1 MKFKNIFNINTEKK
15 LAFANT
21 LVFALI
27 AVILYF
33 TLPFVLNYP
42 PNSIDNE
49 FQSEIVGIKYSTQF
63 LILISILLILLYT
76 TLRIVYSRLSLSKES
91 SKVNSKDYI
100 KSIRK
105 KAFNYPY
112 MMFLLELFVPAIIVA
127 ILLFVFHTEGELVL
141 RISTVIFSFSAVFAI
156 FSYMLNKRF
165 FANKLIETA
174 NATNN
179 DINGIRI
186 QLFKK
191 LLIQILPL
199 FLYSFVLILLIS
211 ISLMTEEKG
220 SLLYH
225 FYRQELLSKFDEER
239 IYSIDEIK
247 NILNSIEF
255 KSEGDHTLIMSA
267 NDGKVIYSPEELNPF
282 FINYTLDF
290 YDKTEG
296 YTYEYYGQ
304 NREGAVIKVKTD
316 IGDCYVGIR
325 YFVFGNNFVMPFIY
339 IALLLIALNSLFIL
353 YIGKDLSNDIDHVVE
368 GLKNISNSENVVYAN
383 SLPITSN
390 DEIGD
395 LTSSFNEI
403 QKITKK
409 YVDQI
414 HSSQET
420 LMESER
426 LASLGQLIGG
436 IAHKLKT
443 PIMSI
448 SGAIEGL
455 SDLIKEYDSSIDD
468 PEVNNQDH
476 HEIAGDMNE
485 LIFKVRDYIEYM
497 SDIIT
502 AVKGQAVTLSESDT
516 IYFTIDEL
524 VKRVDILMK
533 HELKNAIVYLNIGV
547 KIDENLALKGD
558 INSLVQVINNMISN
572 AIQAYNGKPEQKI
585 DLIIEIKNNNL
596 VIAVRD
602 YASGLPKKVQDKLF
616 KEMITTKGK
625 NGTGLGLYMSY
636 STIKAHFN
644 GDIQFETEEGNGT
657 TFYIVLPLDLN
668 K

>member
-1 MKFKNIFNINTEKK
+1 MKFKNFFNINTERK

-42 PNSIDNE
+42 PNSIDND
-49 FQSEIVGIKYSTQF
+49 FQLEIVGIKYSTQF
-63 LILISILLILLYT
+63 LILIAILLILLYT
-76 TLRIVYSRLSLSKES
+76 TLRIVYSKLSLSKES
-91 SKVNSKDYI
+91 SKINSKDYI

-127 ILLFVFHTEGELVL
+127 ILLFVFNTEGELVL
-141 RISTVIFSFSAVFAI
+141 RISTVVFSFSAVFAI

-174 NATNN
+174 KASNN
-179 DINGIRI
+179 EINGIRI
-186 QLFKK
+186 QLYKK
-191 LLIQILPL
+191 LLIQVLPL

-211 ISLMTEEKG
+211 VSLMTEEKG

-225 FYRQELLSKFDEER
+225 FYRQELLSKFDEEKT
-239 IYSIDEIK
+239 YTIDEIK
-247 NILNSIEF
+247 NILNTIEF

-267 NDGKVIYSPEELNPF
+267 NDGKVIYSPEELNQF

-304 NREGAVIKVKTD
+304 NREGAIIKVKTTL
-316 IGDCYVGIR
+316 GDCYVGIR
-325 YFVFGNNFVMPFIY
+325 YFVFGNNFIAPFIY
-339 IALLLIALNSLFIL
+339 IALLLIAINGIFI
-353 YIGKDLSNDIDHVVE
+353 YYVGKDLSNDIDHVVD
-368 GLKNISNSENVVYAN
+368 GLKNISNSQNVVYASN
-383 SLPITSN
+383 LPITSN

-414 HSSQET
+414 HSSQES

-436 IAHKLKT
+436 IAHNLKT

-468 PEVNNQDH
+468 PEVNHQDH

-485 LIFKVRDYIEYM
+485 LIVKIRDYIEYM

-502 AVKGQAVTLSESDT
+502 AVKGQAVNLSESDT
-516 IYFTIDEL
+516 IYFTVDEL

-547 KIDENLALKGD
+547 KTDENLALKGD

-585 DLIIEIKNNNL
+585 DLIIETKNNNL
-596 VIAVRD
+596 IIAVKD

>member
-1 MKFKNIFNINTEKK
+1 M
-15 LAFANT
+15 
-21 LVFALI
+21 
-27 AVILYF
+27 
-33 TLPFVLNYP
+33 NYP
-42 PNSIDNE
+42 PNSIDND
-49 FQSEIVGIKYSTQF
+49 FQLEIVGIKYSTQF
-63 LILISILLILLYT
+63 LILIAILLILLYT
-76 TLRIVYSRLSLSKES
+76 TLRIVYSKLSLSKES
-91 SKVNSKDYI
+91 SKINSKDYI

-127 ILLFVFHTEGELVL
+127 ILLFVFNTEGELVL

-174 NATNN
+174 KASNN
-179 DINGIRI
+179 EINGIRI
-186 QLFKK
+186 QLYKK
-191 LLIQILPL
+191 LLIQVLPL

-211 ISLMTEEKG
+211 VSLMTEEKG

-225 FYRQELLSKFDEER
+225 FYRQELLSKFDEEKT
-239 IYSIDEIK
+239 YTIDEIK
-247 NILNSIEF
+247 NILNTIEF

-267 NDGKVIYSPEELNPF
+267 NDGKVIYSPEELNQF

-304 NREGAVIKVKTD
+304 NREGAVIKVKTTL
-316 IGDCYVGIR
+316 GDCYVGIR
-325 YFVFGNNFVMPFIY
+325 YFVFGNNFIAPFIY
-339 IALLLIALNSLFIL
+339 IALLLIAINGIFI
-353 YIGKDLSNDIDHVVE
+353 YYVGKDLSNDIDHVVD
-368 GLKNISNSENVVYAN
+368 GLKNISNSQNVVYASN
-383 SLPITSN
+383 LPITSN

-414 HSSQET
+414 HSSQES

-436 IAHKLKT
+436 IAHNLKT

-468 PEVNNQDH
+468 PEVNHQDH

-485 LIFKVRDYIEYM
+485 LIVKIKDYIEYM

-502 AVKGQAVTLSESDT
+502 AVKGQAVNLSESDT
-516 IYFTIDEL
+516 IYFTVDEL

-547 KIDENLALKGD
+547 KTDENLALKGD

-585 DLIIEIKNNNL
+585 DLIIEIRNNNL
-596 VIAVRD
+596 IISVKD

-644 GDIQFETEEGNGT
+644 GDIQFETEDGVGT
-657 TFYIVLPLDLN
+657 TFYIILPLDQN

>member
-49 FQSEIVGIKYSTQF
+49 FQLEIVGIKYSTQF
-63 LILISILLILLYT
+63 LILIAILLILLYT
-76 TLRIVYSRLSLSKES
+76 TLRIVYNKLSLGKETSKT
-91 SKVNSKDYI
+91 NSKDYI

-112 MMFLLELFVPAIIVA
+112 MMFLLELFFPALIVA
-127 ILLFVFHTEGELVL
+127 ILLFVFNTESELVL
-141 RISTVIFSFSAVFAI
+141 RISTVVFSFSAVFAI

-174 NATNN
+174 KASNN

-186 QLFKK
+186 QLYKK

-225 FYRQELLSKFDEER
+225 FYRQELLSKFDEGKT
-239 IYSIDEIK
+239 YSIDEIK
-247 NILNSIEF
+247 KILDTIEF
-255 KSEGDHTLIMSA
+255 KSEGDHALIMSA
-267 NDGKVIYSPEELNPF
+267 NNGKVVYSPEELNQF

-325 YFVFGNNFVMPFIY
+325 YFVFANNFVTPFIY

-353 YIGKDLSNDIDHVVE
+353 YIGKDLSNDIDHVVT

-383 SLPITSN
+383 NLPITSN

-403 QKITKK
+403 QKITKN

-414 HSSQET
+414 HSSQES

-436 IAHKLKT
+436 IAHNLKT

-468 PEVNNQDH
+468 PEVNHQDH
-476 HEIAGDMNE
+476 HEIASDMNE
-485 LIFKVRDYIEYM
+485 LIVKIRDYIEYM

-516 IYFTIDEL
+516 IYFTVDEL
-524 VKRVDILMK
+524 VKRVNILMK

-547 KIDENLALKGD
+547 KTNEDLALKGD

-572 AIQAYNGKPEQKI
+572 SIQAYNGKPEQEI
-585 DLIIEIKNNNL
+585 DLIVEIRDNNL
-596 VIAVRD
+596 IISIKD

-644 GDIQFETEEGNGT
+644 GDIQFETEEGKGT
-657 TFYIVLPLDLN
+657 TFYIVLPLDQN

>member
-1 MKFKNIFNINTEKK
+1 MKFKNFFNINTERK

-42 PNSIDNE
+42 PNSIDND
-49 FQSEIVGIKYSTQF
+49 FQLEIVGIKYSTQF
-63 LILISILLILLYT
+63 LILIAILLILLYT
-76 TLRIVYSRLSLSKES
+76 TLRIVYSKLSLSKES
-91 SKVNSKDYI
+91 SKINSKDYI

-127 ILLFVFHTEGELVL
+127 ILLFVFNTEGELVL
-141 RISTVIFSFSAVFAI
+141 RISTVVFSFSAVFAI

-174 NATNN
+174 KASNN
-179 DINGIRI
+179 EINGIRI
-186 QLFKK
+186 QLYKK
-191 LLIQILPL
+191 LLIQVLPL

-211 ISLMTEEKG
+211 VSLMTEEKG

-225 FYRQELLSKFDEER
+225 FYRQELLSKFDEEKT
-239 IYSIDEIK
+239 YTIDEIK
-247 NILNSIEF
+247 NILNTIEF

-267 NDGKVIYSPEELNPF
+267 NDGKVIYSPEELNQF

-304 NREGAVIKVKTD
+304 NREGAIIKVKTTL
-316 IGDCYVGIR
+316 GDCYVGIR
-325 YFVFGNNFVMPFIY
+325 YFVFGNNFIAPFIY
-339 IALLLIALNSLFIL
+339 IALLLIAINGIFI
-353 YIGKDLSNDIDHVVE
+353 YYVGKDLSNDIDHVVD
-368 GLKNISNSENVVYAN
+368 GLKNISNSQNVVYASN
-383 SLPITSN
+383 LPITSN

-414 HSSQET
+414 HSSQES

-436 IAHKLKT
+436 IAHNLKT

-468 PEVNNQDH
+468 PEVNHQDH

-485 LIFKVRDYIEYM
+485 LIVKIRDYIEYM

-502 AVKGQAVTLSESDT
+502 AVKGQAVNLSESDT

-547 KIDENLALKGD
+547 KTDENLALKGD

-585 DLIIEIKNNNL
+585 DLIIETKNNNL
-596 VIAVRD
+596 IIAVKD

>member
-21 LVFALI
+21 IVFALI

-49 FQSEIVGIKYSTQF
+49 FQLEIVGIKYSTQF
-63 LILISILLILLYT
+63 LILIAILLILLYT
-76 TLRIVYSRLSLSKES
+76 TLRIVYNKLSFGKETSKT
-91 SKVNSKDYI
+91 NSKDYI

-112 MMFLLELFVPAIIVA
+112 MMFLLELFFPALIVA
-127 ILLFVFHTEGELVL
+127 ILLFVFNTESELVL
-141 RISTVIFSFSAVFAI
+141 RISTVVFSFSAVFAI

-174 NATNN
+174 KASNN

-186 QLFKK
+186 QLYKK

-225 FYRQELLSKFDEER
+225 FYRQELLSKFDEEKT
-239 IYSIDEIK
+239 YSIDEIK
-247 NILNSIEF
+247 KILDTIEF
-255 KSEGDHTLIMSA
+255 KSEGDHALIMSA
-267 NDGKVIYSPEELNPF
+267 NDGKVVYSPEELNQF

-290 YDKTEG
+290 YDKTDG

-325 YFVFGNNFVMPFIY
+325 YFVFANNFVTPFIY

-353 YIGKDLSNDIDHVVE
+353 YIGKDLSNDIDHVVI

-383 SLPITSN
+383 NLPITSN

-403 QKITKK
+403 QKITKN

-414 HSSQET
+414 HSSQES

-436 IAHKLKT
+436 IAHNLKT

-468 PEVNNQDH
+468 PEVNHQDH
-476 HEIAGDMNE
+476 HEIASDMNE
-485 LIFKVRDYIEYM
+485 LIVKIRDYIEYM

-516 IYFTIDEL
+516 IYFTVDEL
-524 VKRVDILMK
+524 VKRVNILMK

-547 KIDENLALKGD
+547 KTNEDLALKGD

-572 AIQAYNGKPEQKI
+572 SIQAYNGKPEQEI
-585 DLIIEIKNNNL
+585 DLIVEIRDNNL
-596 VIAVRD
+596 IISIKD

-644 GDIQFETEEGNGT
+644 GDIQFETEEGKGT

>member
-1 MKFKNIFNINTEKK
+1 MKFKNFFKINTEKK

-21 LVFALI
+21 LVLAVI

-42 PNSIDNE
+42 PNSIDND
-49 FQSEIVGIKYSTQF
+49 FQLEIVGIKYSTQF
-63 LILISILLILLYT
+63 LILISILLVLLYT
-76 TLRIVYSRLSLSKES
+76 TLRIVYSKLSLPKDSPKANSKE
-91 SKVNSKDYI
+91 YI

-127 ILLFVFHTEGELVL
+127 ILLFVFNTEGELVL
-141 RISTVIFSFSAVFAI
+141 RISTVVFSFTAVFAI

-174 NATNN
+174 KASNN
-179 DINGIRI
+179 EVHGIRL
-186 QLFKK
+186 QLYKK

-199 FLYSFVLILLIS
+199 FLYSFVLILMIS

-225 FYRQELLSKFDEER
+225 FYRQELLSKFDEEKT
-239 IYSIDEIK
+239 YTIDEIK
-247 NILNSIEF
+247 NILDTIEF
-255 KSEGDHTLIMSA
+255 KSEGDHTVIMSA
-267 NDGKVIYSPEELNPF
+267 SDGKVIYSPEELNKF
-282 FINYTLDF
+282 FVNYTLNF

-304 NREGAVIKVKTD
+304 NREGAVIKVKTTL
-316 IGDCYVGIR
+316 GDCYVGIR
-325 YFVFGNNFVMPFIY
+325 YFVFGNNFITPFIY
-339 IALLLIALNSLFIL
+339 IALLLIAINAIFI
-353 YIGKDLSNDIDHVVE
+353 YYVGKDLSNDIDHVVD
-368 GLKNISNSENVVYAN
+368 GLKNISNSKNVVYAN
-383 SLPITSN
+383 NLPITSN

-414 HSSQET
+414 HSSQES

-436 IAHKLKT
+436 IAHNLKT

-468 PEVNNQDH
+468 PEVNHQDH

-485 LIFKVRDYIEYM
+485 LIVKIRDYIEYM

-502 AVKGQAVTLSESDT
+502 AVKGQAVNLSESDT

-547 KIDENLALKGD
+547 KTDENLALKGD

-585 DLIIEIKNNNL
+585 DLIIETKNNNL
-596 VIAVRD
+596 IIAVKD

-644 GDIQFETEEGNGT
+644 GDIQFETEEGKGT

>member
-49 FQSEIVGIKYSTQF
+49 FQLEIVGIKYSTQF

-174 NATNN
+174 KASNN
-179 DINGIRI
+179 EINGIRI
-186 QLFKK
+186 QLYKK
-191 LLIQILPL
+191 LLIQVLPL

-211 ISLMTEEKG
+211 VSLMTEEKG

-225 FYRQELLSKFDEER
+225 FYRQELLSKFDEEKT
-239 IYSIDEIK
+239 YTIDEIK
-247 NILNSIEF
+247 NILNTIEF

-267 NDGKVIYSPEELNPF
+267 KDGKVIYSPEELNQF

-304 NREGAVIKVKTD
+304 NREGAVIKVKTNL
-316 IGDCYVGIR
+316 GDCYVGIR
-325 YFVFGNNFVMPFIY
+325 YFVFGNNFVTPFIY
-339 IALLLIALNSLFIL
+339 IALLLIAFNSLFIL

-436 IAHKLKT
+436 IAHNLKT

-468 PEVNNQDH
+468 PEVNHQDH

-485 LIFKVRDYIEYM
+485 LIVKIRDYIEYM

-502 AVKGQAVTLSESDT
+502 AVKGQAVNLSESDT

-547 KIDENLALKGD
+547 KTDENLALKGD

-585 DLIIEIKNNNL
+585 DLIIETKNNNL
-596 VIAVRD
+596 IIAVKD

-644 GDIQFETEEGNGT
+644 GDIQFETEEGKGT

>member
-49 FQSEIVGIKYSTQF
+49 FQLEIVGIKYSTQF

-174 NATNN
+174 KASNN
-179 DINGIRI
+179 EINGIRI
-186 QLFKK
+186 QLYKK
-191 LLIQILPL
+191 LLIQVLPL

-211 ISLMTEEKG
+211 VSLMTEEKG

-225 FYRQELLSKFDEER
+225 FYRQELLSKFDEEKT
-239 IYSIDEIK
+239 YTIDEIK
-247 NILNSIEF
+247 NILNTIEF

-267 NDGKVIYSPEELNPF
+267 NDGKVIYSPEELNQF

-304 NREGAVIKVKTD
+304 NREGAVIKVKTTL
-316 IGDCYVGIR
+316 GDCYVGIR
-325 YFVFGNNFVMPFIY
+325 YFVFGNNFIAPFIY
-339 IALLLIALNSLFIL
+339 IALLLIAINGIFI
-353 YIGKDLSNDIDHVVE
+353 YYVGKDLSNDIDHVVD
-368 GLKNISNSENVVYAN
+368 GLKNISNSQNVVYAN
-383 SLPITSN
+383 NLPITSN

-414 HSSQET
+414 HSSQES

-436 IAHKLKT
+436 IAHNLKT

-468 PEVNNQDH
+468 PEVNHQDH

-485 LIFKVRDYIEYM
+485 LIVKIRDYIEYM

-502 AVKGQAVTLSESDT
+502 AVKGQAVNLSESDT

-547 KIDENLALKGD
+547 KTDENLALKGD

-585 DLIIEIKNNNL
+585 DLIIETKNNNL
-596 VIAVRD
+596 IIAVKD

-644 GDIQFETEEGNGT
+644 GDIQFETEEGKGT

>member
-1 MKFKNIFNINTEKK
+1 MKFKNFFNINTERK

-42 PNSIDNE
+42 PNSIDND
-49 FQSEIVGIKYSTQF
+49 FQLEIVGIKYSTQF
-63 LILISILLILLYT
+63 LILIAILLILLYT
-76 TLRIVYSRLSLSKES
+76 TLRIVYSKLSLSKES
-91 SKVNSKDYI
+91 SKINSKDYI

-127 ILLFVFHTEGELVL
+127 ILLFVFNTEGELVL
-141 RISTVIFSFSAVFAI
+141 RISTVVFSFSAVFAI

-174 NATNN
+174 KASNN
-179 DINGIRI
+179 EINGIRI
-186 QLFKK
+186 QLYKK
-191 LLIQILPL
+191 LLIQVLPL

-211 ISLMTEEKG
+211 VSLMTEEKG

-225 FYRQELLSKFDEER
+225 FYRQELLSKFDEEKT
-239 IYSIDEIK
+239 YTIDEIK
-247 NILNSIEF
+247 NILNTIEF

-267 NDGKVIYSPEELNPF
+267 NNGKVVYSPEELNQF

-304 NREGAVIKVKTD
+304 NREGAIIKVKTTL
-316 IGDCYVGIR
+316 GDCYVGIR
-325 YFVFGNNFVMPFIY
+325 YFVFGNNFIAPFIY
-339 IALLLIALNSLFIL
+339 IALLLIAINGIFI
-353 YIGKDLSNDIDHVVE
+353 YYVGKDLSNDIDHVVD
-368 GLKNISNSENVVYAN
+368 GLKNISNSQNVVYASN
-383 SLPITSN
+383 LPITSN

-414 HSSQET
+414 HSSQES

-436 IAHKLKT
+436 IAHNLKT

-468 PEVNNQDH
+468 PEVNHQDH

-485 LIFKVRDYIEYM
+485 LIVKIRDYIEYM

-502 AVKGQAVTLSESDT
+502 AVKGQAVNLSESDT
-516 IYFTIDEL
+516 IYFTVDEL

-547 KIDENLALKGD
+547 KTDENLALKGD

-572 AIQAYNGKPEQKI
+572 SIQAYNGKPEQKI
-585 DLIIEIKNNNL
+585 DLIVETKNNNL
-596 VIAVRD
+596 IIAVKD

-644 GDIQFETEEGNGT
+644 GDIQFETEEGKGT

>member
-49 FQSEIVGIKYSTQF
+49 FQLEIVGIKYSTQF
-63 LILISILLILLYT
+63 LILIAILLILLYT
-76 TLRIVYSRLSLSKES
+76 TLRIVYNKLSFGKETSKT
-91 SKVNSKDYI
+91 NSKDYI

-112 MMFLLELFVPAIIVA
+112 MMFLLELFFPALIVA
-127 ILLFVFHTEGELVL
+127 ILLFVFNTESELVL
-141 RISTVIFSFSAVFAI
+141 RISTVVFSFSAVFAI

-174 NATNN
+174 KASNN

-186 QLFKK
+186 QLYKK

-225 FYRQELLSKFDEER
+225 FYRQELLSKFDEGKT
-239 IYSIDEIK
+239 YSIDEIK
-247 NILNSIEF
+247 KILDTIEF
-255 KSEGDHTLIMSA
+255 KSEGDHALIMSA
-267 NDGKVIYSPEELNPF
+267 NNGKVVYSPEELNQF

-325 YFVFGNNFVMPFIY
+325 YFVFANNFVTPFIY

-353 YIGKDLSNDIDHVVE
+353 YIGKDLSNDIDHVVA

-383 SLPITSN
+383 NLPITSN

-403 QKITKK
+403 QKITKN

-414 HSSQET
+414 HSSQES

-436 IAHKLKT
+436 IAHNLKT

-468 PEVNNQDH
+468 PEVNHQDH
-476 HEIAGDMNE
+476 HEIASDMNE
-485 LIFKVRDYIEYM
+485 LIVKIRDYIEYM

-516 IYFTIDEL
+516 IYFTVDEL
-524 VKRVDILMK
+524 VKRVNILMK

-547 KIDENLALKGD
+547 KTNEDLALKGD

-572 AIQAYNGKPEQKI
+572 SIQAYNGKPEQEI
-585 DLIIEIKNNNL
+585 DLIVEIRDNNL
-596 VIAVRD
+596 IISIKD

-644 GDIQFETEEGNGT
+644 GDIQFETEEGKGT

>member
-21 LVFALI
+21 IVFALI

-49 FQSEIVGIKYSTQF
+49 FQLEIVGIKYSTQF
-63 LILISILLILLYT
+63 LILIAILLILLYT
-76 TLRIVYSRLSLSKES
+76 TLRIVYSKLSLSKES
-91 SKVNSKDYI
+91 SKVDSKDYI

-127 ILLFVFHTEGELVL
+127 ILLFVFNTEGELVL

-174 NATNN
+174 KASNN
-179 DINGIRI
+179 NINGIRI
-186 QLFKK
+186 QLYKK

-225 FYRQELLSKFDEER
+225 FYRQELLSKFDEEKT
-239 IYSIDEIK
+239 YSIDEIK
-247 NILNSIEF
+247 KILDTIEF
-255 KSEGDHTLIMSA
+255 KSEGDHALIMSA
-267 NDGKVIYSPEELNPF
+267 NDGKVVYSPEELNQF

-290 YDKTEG
+290 YDKTDG

-325 YFVFGNNFVMPFIY
+325 YFVFANNFVTPFIY

-353 YIGKDLSNDIDHVVE
+353 YIGKDLSNDIDHVVT

-383 SLPITSN
+383 NLPITSN

-403 QKITKK
+403 QKITKN

-414 HSSQET
+414 HSSQKS

-436 IAHKLKT
+436 IAHNLKT

-468 PEVNNQDH
+468 PEVNHQDH
-476 HEIAGDMNE
+476 HEIASDMNE
-485 LIFKVRDYIEYM
+485 LIVKIRDYIEYM

-516 IYFTIDEL
+516 IYFTVDEL
-524 VKRVDILMK
+524 VKRVNILMK

-547 KIDENLALKGD
+547 KTNEDLALKGD

-572 AIQAYNGKPEQKI
+572 SIQAYNGKPEQEI
-585 DLIIEIKNNNL
+585 DLIVEIRDNNL
-596 VIAVRD
+596 IISIKD

-657 TFYIVLPLDLN
+657 TFYIVLPLDQN

>member
-49 FQSEIVGIKYSTQF
+49 FQLEIVGIKYSTQF

-174 NATNN
+174 KASNN
-179 DINGIRI
+179 EINGIRI
-186 QLFKK
+186 QLYKK
-191 LLIQILPL
+191 LLIQVLPL

-211 ISLMTEEKG
+211 VSLMTEEKG

-225 FYRQELLSKFDEER
+225 FYRQELLSKFDEEKT
-239 IYSIDEIK
+239 YTIDEIK
-247 NILNSIEF
+247 NILNTIEF

-267 NDGKVIYSPEELNPF
+267 KDGKVIYSPEELNQF

-304 NREGAVIKVKTD
+304 NREGAVIKVKTNL
-316 IGDCYVGIR
+316 GDCYVGIR
-325 YFVFGNNFVMPFIY
+325 YFVFGNNFVTPFIY
-339 IALLLIALNSLFIL
+339 IALLLIAFNSLFIL

-383 SLPITSN
+383 SLPIISN

-436 IAHKLKT
+436 IAHNLKT

-468 PEVNNQDH
+468 PEVNHQDH

-485 LIFKVRDYIEYM
+485 LIVKIRDYIEYM

-502 AVKGQAVTLSESDT
+502 AVKGQAVNLSESDT

-547 KIDENLALKGD
+547 KTDENLALKGD

-644 GDIQFETEEGNGT
+644 GDIQFETKDGVGT
-657 TFYIVLPLDLN
+657 TFYIILPLNQN

>member
-49 FQSEIVGIKYSTQF
+49 FQLEIVGIKYSTQF
-63 LILISILLILLYT
+63 LILIAILLILLYT
-76 TLRIVYSRLSLSKES
+76 TLRIVYNKLSFGKETSKT
-91 SKVNSKDYI
+91 NSKDYI

-112 MMFLLELFVPAIIVA
+112 MMFLLELFFPALIVA
-127 ILLFVFHTEGELVL
+127 ILLFVFNTESELVL
-141 RISTVIFSFSAVFAI
+141 RISTVVFSFSAVFAI

-174 NATNN
+174 KASNN

-186 QLFKK
+186 QLYKK

-225 FYRQELLSKFDEER
+225 FYRQELLSKFDEGKT
-239 IYSIDEIK
+239 YSIDEIK
-247 NILNSIEF
+247 KILDTIEF
-255 KSEGDHTLIMSA
+255 KSEGDHALIMSA
-267 NDGKVIYSPEELNPF
+267 NNGKVVYSPEELNQF

-325 YFVFGNNFVMPFIY
+325 YFVFANNFVTPFIY

-353 YIGKDLSNDIDHVVE
+353 YIGKDLSNDIDHVVI

-383 SLPITSN
+383 NLPITSN

-403 QKITKK
+403 QKITKN

-414 HSSQET
+414 HSSQES

-436 IAHKLKT
+436 IAHNLKT

-468 PEVNNQDH
+468 PEVNHQDH
-476 HEIAGDMNE
+476 HEIASDMNE
-485 LIFKVRDYIEYM
+485 LIVKIRDYIEYM

-516 IYFTIDEL
+516 IYFTVDEL
-524 VKRVDILMK
+524 VKRVNILMK

-547 KIDENLALKGD
+547 KTNEDLALKGD

-572 AIQAYNGKPEQKI
+572 SIQAYNGKPEQEI
-585 DLIIEIKNNNL
+585 DLIVEIRDNNL
-596 VIAVRD
+596 IISIKD

-644 GDIQFETEEGNGT
+644 GDIQFETEEGKGT

>member
-1 MKFKNIFNINTEKK
+1 MKFKNFFNINTERK

-42 PNSIDNE
+42 PNSIDND
-49 FQSEIVGIKYSTQF
+49 FQLEIVGIKYSTQF
-63 LILISILLILLYT
+63 LILIAILLILLYT
-76 TLRIVYSRLSLSKES
+76 TLRIVYSKLSLSKENP
-91 SKVNSKDYI
+91 KVNSKDYI

-127 ILLFVFHTEGELVL
+127 ILLFVFNTEGELVL
-141 RISTVIFSFSAVFAI
+141 RISTVVFSFSAVFAI

-174 NATNN
+174 KASNN
-179 DINGIRI
+179 EINGIRI
-186 QLFKK
+186 QLYKK
-191 LLIQILPL
+191 LLIQVLPL

-211 ISLMTEEKG
+211 VSLMTEEKG

-225 FYRQELLSKFDEER
+225 FYRQELLSKFDEEKT
-239 IYSIDEIK
+239 YTIDEIK
-247 NILNSIEF
+247 NILNTIEF

-267 NDGKVIYSPEELNPF
+267 NDGKVIYSPEELNQF

-290 YDKTEG
+290 YDNTEG

-304 NREGAVIKVKTD
+304 NREGAIIKVKTTL
-316 IGDCYVGIR
+316 GDCYVGIR
-325 YFVFGNNFVMPFIY
+325 YFVFGNNFIAPFIY
-339 IALLLIALNSLFIL
+339 IALLLIAINGIFI
-353 YIGKDLSNDIDHVVE
+353 YYVGKDLSNDIDHVVD
-368 GLKNISNSENVVYAN
+368 GLKNISNSQNVVYASN
-383 SLPITSN
+383 LPITSN

-414 HSSQET
+414 HSSQES

-436 IAHKLKT
+436 IAHNLKT

-468 PEVNNQDH
+468 PEVNHQDH

-485 LIFKVRDYIEYM
+485 LIVKIRDYIEYM

-502 AVKGQAVTLSESDT
+502 AVKGQAVNLSESDT
-516 IYFTIDEL
+516 IYFTVDEL

-547 KIDENLALKGD
+547 KTDENLALKGD

-585 DLIIEIKNNNL
+585 DLIIETKNNNL
-596 VIAVRD
+596 IIAVKD

>member
-49 FQSEIVGIKYSTQF
+49 FQLEIVGIKYSTQF
-63 LILISILLILLYT
+63 LILIAILLILLYT
-76 TLRIVYSRLSLSKES
+76 TLRIVYNKLSFGKETSKT
-91 SKVNSKDYI
+91 NSKDYI

-112 MMFLLELFVPAIIVA
+112 MMFLLELFFPALIVA
-127 ILLFVFHTEGELVL
+127 ILLFVFNTESELVL
-141 RISTVIFSFSAVFAI
+141 RISTVVFSFSAVFAI

-174 NATNN
+174 KASNN

-186 QLFKK
+186 QLYKK

-225 FYRQELLSKFDEER
+225 FYRQELLSKFDEGKT
-239 IYSIDEIK
+239 YSIDEIK
-247 NILNSIEF
+247 KILDTIEF
-255 KSEGDHTLIMSA
+255 KSEGDHALIMSA
-267 NDGKVIYSPEELNPF
+267 NNGKVVYSPEELNQF

-296 YTYEYYGQ
+296 YAYEYYGQ

-325 YFVFGNNFVMPFIY
+325 YFVFANNFVTPFIY

-353 YIGKDLSNDIDHVVE
+353 YIGKDLSNDIDHVVT

-383 SLPITSN
+383 NLPITSN

-403 QKITKK
+403 QKITKN

-414 HSSQET
+414 HSSQES

-436 IAHKLKT
+436 IAHNLKT

-468 PEVNNQDH
+468 PEVNHQDH
-476 HEIAGDMNE
+476 HEIASDMNE
-485 LIFKVRDYIEYM
+485 LIVKIRDYIEYM

-516 IYFTIDEL
+516 IYFTVDEL
-524 VKRVDILMK
+524 VKRVNILMK

-547 KIDENLALKGD
+547 KTNEDLALKGD

-572 AIQAYNGKPEQKI
+572 SIQAYNGKPEQEI
-585 DLIIEIKNNNL
+585 DLIVEIRDNNL
-596 VIAVRD
+596 IISIKD

-644 GDIQFETEEGNGT
+644 GDIQFETEEGKGT

>member
-1 MKFKNIFNINTEKK
+1 M
-15 LAFANT
+15 
-21 LVFALI
+21 
-27 AVILYF
+27 
-33 TLPFVLNYP
+33 
-42 PNSIDNE
+42 
-49 FQSEIVGIKYSTQF
+49 
-63 LILISILLILLYT
+63 
-76 TLRIVYSRLSLSKES
+76 
-91 SKVNSKDYI
+91 
-100 KSIRK
+100 
-105 KAFNYPY
+105 
-112 MMFLLELFVPAIIVA
+112 
-127 ILLFVFHTEGELVL
+127 
-141 RISTVIFSFSAVFAI
+141 
-156 FSYMLNKRF
+156 
-165 FANKLIETA
+165 
-174 NATNN
+174 
-179 DINGIRI
+179 
-186 QLFKK
+186 
-191 LLIQILPL
+191 
-199 FLYSFVLILLIS
+199 
-211 ISLMTEEKG
+211 
-220 SLLYH
+220 
-225 FYRQELLSKFDEER
+225 
-239 IYSIDEIK
+239 
-247 NILNSIEF
+247 
-255 KSEGDHTLIMSA
+255 
-267 NDGKVIYSPEELNPF
+267 
-282 FINYTLDF
+282 
-290 YDKTEG
+290 
-296 YTYEYYGQ
+296 
-304 NREGAVIKVKTD
+304 
-316 IGDCYVGIR
+316 
-325 YFVFGNNFVMPFIY
+325 
-339 IALLLIALNSLFIL
+339 
-353 YIGKDLSNDIDHVVE
+353 SNDIDHVVE

-414 HSSQET
+414 HSSQES

-436 IAHKLKT
+436 IAHNLKT

-468 PEVNNQDH
+468 PEVNHQDH

-485 LIFKVRDYIEYM
+485 LIVKIRDYIEYM

-502 AVKGQAVTLSESDT
+502 AVKGQAVNLSESDT

-547 KIDENLALKGD
+547 KTDENLALKGD

-585 DLIIEIKNNNL
+585 DLIIETKNNNL
-596 VIAVRD
+596 IIAVKD

-644 GDIQFETEEGNGT
+644 GDIQFETEEGKGT

>member
-49 FQSEIVGIKYSTQF
+49 FQLEIVGIKYSTQF
-63 LILISILLILLYT
+63 LILIAILLILLYT
-76 TLRIVYSRLSLSKES
+76 TLRIVYNKLSFEKETSKT
-91 SKVNSKDYI
+91 NSKDYI

-112 MMFLLELFVPAIIVA
+112 MMFLLELFFPALIVA
-127 ILLFVFHTEGELVL
+127 ILLFVFNTESELVL
-141 RISTVIFSFSAVFAI
+141 RISTVVFSFSAVFAI

-174 NATNN
+174 KASNN

-186 QLFKK
+186 QLYKK

-225 FYRQELLSKFDEER
+225 FYRQELLSKFDEGKT
-239 IYSIDEIK
+239 YSIDEIK
-247 NILNSIEF
+247 KILDTIEF
-255 KSEGDHTLIMSA
+255 KSEGDHALIMSA
-267 NDGKVIYSPEELNPF
+267 NNGKVVYSPEELNQF

-325 YFVFGNNFVMPFIY
+325 YFVFANNFVTPFIY

-353 YIGKDLSNDIDHVVE
+353 YIGKDLSNDIDHVVT

-383 SLPITSN
+383 NLPITSN

-403 QKITKK
+403 QKITKN

-414 HSSQET
+414 HSSQES

-436 IAHKLKT
+436 IAHNLKT

-468 PEVNNQDH
+468 PEVNHQDH
-476 HEIAGDMNE
+476 HEIASDMNE
-485 LIFKVRDYIEYM
+485 LIVKIRDYIEYM

-516 IYFTIDEL
+516 IYFTVDEL
-524 VKRVDILMK
+524 VKRVNILMK

-547 KIDENLALKGD
+547 KTNEDLALKGD

-572 AIQAYNGKPEQKI
+572 SIQAYNGKPEQEI
-585 DLIIEIKNNNL
+585 DLIVEIRDNNL
-596 VIAVRD
+596 IISIKD

-644 GDIQFETEEGNGT
+644 GDIQFETEEGKGT

>member
-49 FQSEIVGIKYSTQF
+49 FQLEIVGIKYSTQF
-63 LILISILLILLYT
+63 LILIAILLILLYT
-76 TLRIVYSRLSLSKES
+76 TLRIVYNKLSFGKETSKT
-91 SKVNSKDYI
+91 NSKDYI

-112 MMFLLELFVPAIIVA
+112 MMFLLELFFPALIVA
-127 ILLFVFHTEGELVL
+127 ILLFVFNTESELVL
-141 RISTVIFSFSAVFAI
+141 RISTVVFSFSAVFAI

-174 NATNN
+174 KASNN

-186 QLFKK
+186 QLYKK

-225 FYRQELLSKFDEER
+225 FYRQELLSKFDEGKT
-239 IYSIDEIK
+239 YSIDEIK
-247 NILNSIEF
+247 KILDTIEF
-255 KSEGDHTLIMSA
+255 KSEGDHALIMSA
-267 NDGKVIYSPEELNPF
+267 NNGKVVYSPEELNQF

-325 YFVFGNNFVMPFIY
+325 YFVFANNFVTPFIY

-353 YIGKDLSNDIDHVVE
+353 YIGKDLSNDIDHVVT

-383 SLPITSN
+383 NLPITSN

-403 QKITKK
+403 QKITKN

-414 HSSQET
+414 HSSQES

-436 IAHKLKT
+436 IAHNLKT

-468 PEVNNQDH
+468 PEVNHQDH
-476 HEIAGDMNE
+476 HEIASDMNE
-485 LIFKVRDYIEYM
+485 LIVKIRDYIEYM

-516 IYFTIDEL
+516 IYFTVDEL
-524 VKRVDILMK
+524 VKRVNILMK

-547 KIDENLALKGD
+547 KTNEDLALKGD

-572 AIQAYNGKPEQKI
+572 SIQAYNGKPEQEI
-585 DLIIEIKNNNL
+585 DLIVEIRDNNL
-596 VIAVRD
+596 IISIKD

-644 GDIQFETEEGNGT
+644 GDIQFETEEGKGT
-657 TFYIVLPLDLN
+657 TFYIVLPLGLN

>member
-49 FQSEIVGIKYSTQF
+49 FQLEIVGIKYSTQF

-174 NATNN
+174 KASNN
-179 DINGIRI
+179 EINGIRI
-186 QLFKK
+186 QLYKK
-191 LLIQILPL
+191 LLIQVLPL

-211 ISLMTEEKG
+211 VSLMTEEKG

-225 FYRQELLSKFDEER
+225 FYRQELLSKFDEEKT
-239 IYSIDEIK
+239 YTIDEIK
-247 NILNSIEF
+247 NILNTIEF

-267 NDGKVIYSPEELNPF
+267 NDGKVIYSPEELNQF

-304 NREGAVIKVKTD
+304 NREGAVIKVKTTL
-316 IGDCYVGIR
+316 GDCYVGIR
-325 YFVFGNNFVMPFIY
+325 YFVFGNNFIAPFIY
-339 IALLLIALNSLFIL
+339 IALLLIAINGIFI
-353 YIGKDLSNDIDHVVE
+353 YYVGKDLSNDIDHVVD
-368 GLKNISNSENVVYAN
+368 GLKNISNSQNVVYAN
-383 SLPITSN
+383 NLPITSN

-414 HSSQET
+414 HSSQES

-436 IAHKLKT
+436 IAHNLKT

-468 PEVNNQDH
+468 PEVNHQDH

-485 LIFKVRDYIEYM
+485 LIVKIRDYIEYM

-502 AVKGQAVTLSESDT
+502 AVKGQAVNLSESDT

-547 KIDENLALKGD
+547 KTDENLALKGD

-585 DLIIEIKNNNL
+585 DLIIETKNNNL
-596 VIAVRD
+596 IIAVKD

-644 GDIQFETEEGNGT
+644 GDIQFETEEGKGT
-657 TFYIVLPLDLN
+657 TFYIVLPLNLN

>member
-1 MKFKNIFNINTEKK
+1 MKFKNFFTINTEKK
-15 LAFANT
+15 LALANT
-21 LVFALI
+21 IVFALI

-42 PNSIDNE
+42 PNSIDND
-49 FQSEIVGIKYSTQF
+49 FQIEIVGIKYSTQF
-63 LILISILLILLYT
+63 LILITILLILLYT
-76 TLRIVYSRLSLSKES
+76 TLRIVYSKLSLSKES
-91 SKVNSKDYI
+91 SKTNSKNYI

-127 ILLFVFHTEGELVL
+127 ILLFVFNTEGELVL
-141 RISTVIFSFSAVFAI
+141 RISTVVFSFSAVFAI

-174 NATNN
+174 KASNN

-186 QLFKK
+186 QLYKK

-211 ISLMTEEKG
+211 ISLMTGEKG
-220 SLLYH
+220 NLLHH
-225 FYRQELLSKFDEER
+225 FYRQELLSKFDEEKT
-239 IYSIDEIK
+239 YTIDEIK
-247 NILNSIEF
+247 DILNSMEF
-255 KSEGDHTLIMSA
+255 KSEGDHALIMSA
-267 NDGKVIYSPEELNPF
+267 NDGKVIYSPEELNQF
-282 FINYTLDF
+282 FINYPLDF

-304 NREGAVIKVKTD
+304 NREGAIIKLKTTL
-316 IGDCYVGIR
+316 GDCYVGIR
-325 YFVFGNNFVMPFIY
+325 YFVFGNNFIAPFIY
-339 IALLLIALNSLFIL
+339 IALFLIAINGLFIL
-353 YIGKDLSNDIDHVVE
+353 YIGKDLSNDIDHVVN
-368 GLKNISNSENVVYAN
+368 GLKNISNSKNIVYAN
-383 SLPITSN
+383 NLPITSN

-414 HSSQET
+414 HSSQES

-436 IAHKLKT
+436 IAHNLKT

-468 PEVNNQDH
+468 PEVNHQDH

-485 LIFKVRDYIEYM
+485 LIVKIKDYIEYM

-502 AVKGQAVTLSESDT
+502 AVKGQAVNLSESDT

-524 VKRVDILMK
+524 VKRVNILMK

-547 KIDENLALKGD
+547 KTDENLALKGD
-558 INSLVQVINNMISN
+558 INSLVQVINNMVSN

-585 DLIIEIKNNNL
+585 DLIIEIRNNNL
-596 VIAVRD
+596 IISVKD

-644 GDIQFETEEGNGT
+644 GDIQFETEDGVGT
-657 TFYIVLPLDLN
+657 TFYIILPLDLN

>member
-21 LVFALI
+21 IVFALI

-49 FQSEIVGIKYSTQF
+49 FQLEIVGIKYSTQF
-63 LILISILLILLYT
+63 LILIAILLILLYT
-76 TLRIVYSRLSLSKES
+76 TLRIVYSKLSLSKES
-91 SKVNSKDYI
+91 SKVDSKDYI

-127 ILLFVFHTEGELVL
+127 ILLFVFNTEGELVL

-174 NATNN
+174 KASNN
-179 DINGIRI
+179 NINGIRI
-186 QLFKK
+186 QLYKK

-225 FYRQELLSKFDEER
+225 FYRQELLSKFDEEKT
-239 IYSIDEIK
+239 YSIDEIK
-247 NILNSIEF
+247 KILDTIEF
-255 KSEGDHTLIMSA
+255 KSEGDHALIMSA
-267 NDGKVIYSPEELNPF
+267 NDGKVVYSPEELNQF

-290 YDKTEG
+290 YDKTDG

-325 YFVFGNNFVMPFIY
+325 YFVFANNFVTPFIY

-353 YIGKDLSNDIDHVVE
+353 YIGKDLSNDIDHVVT

-383 SLPITSN
+383 NLPITSN

-403 QKITKK
+403 QKITKN

-414 HSSQET
+414 HSSQES

-436 IAHKLKT
+436 IAHNLKT

-468 PEVNNQDH
+468 PEVNHQDH
-476 HEIAGDMNE
+476 HEIASDMNE
-485 LIFKVRDYIEYM
+485 LIVKIRDYIEYM

-516 IYFTIDEL
+516 IYFTVDEL
-524 VKRVDILMK
+524 VKRVNILMK

-547 KIDENLALKGD
+547 KTNEDLALKGD

-572 AIQAYNGKPEQKI
+572 SIQAYNGKPEQEI
-585 DLIIEIKNNNL
+585 DLIVEIRDNNL
-596 VIAVRD
+596 IISIKD

-657 TFYIVLPLDLN
+657 TFYIVLPLDQN

>member
-1 MKFKNIFNINTEKK
+1 MKFKNFFNINTERK

-42 PNSIDNE
+42 PNSIDND
-49 FQSEIVGIKYSTQF
+49 FQLEIVGIKYSTQF
-63 LILISILLILLYT
+63 LILIAILLILLYT
-76 TLRIVYSRLSLSKES
+76 TLRIVYSKLSLSKES
-91 SKVNSKDYI
+91 SKINSKDYI

-127 ILLFVFHTEGELVL
+127 ILLFVFNTEGELVL
-141 RISTVIFSFSAVFAI
+141 RISTVVFSFSAVFAI

-174 NATNN
+174 KASNN
-179 DINGIRI
+179 EINGIRI
-186 QLFKK
+186 QLYKK
-191 LLIQILPL
+191 LLIQVLPL

-211 ISLMTEEKG
+211 VSLMTEEKG

-225 FYRQELLSKFDEER
+225 FYRQELLSKFDEEKT
-239 IYSIDEIK
+239 YTIDEIK
-247 NILNSIEF
+247 NILNTIEF

-267 NDGKVIYSPEELNPF
+267 NDGKVIYSPEELNQF

-304 NREGAVIKVKTD
+304 NREGAVIKVKTTL
-316 IGDCYVGIR
+316 GDCYVGIR
-325 YFVFGNNFVMPFIY
+325 YFVFGNNFIAPFIY
-339 IALLLIALNSLFIL
+339 IALLLIAINGIFI
-353 YIGKDLSNDIDHVVE
+353 YYVGKDLSNDIDHVVD
-368 GLKNISNSENVVYAN
+368 GLKNISNSQNVVYASN
-383 SLPITSN
+383 LPITSN

-414 HSSQET
+414 HSSQES

-436 IAHKLKT
+436 IAHNLKT

-468 PEVNNQDH
+468 PEVNHQDH

-485 LIFKVRDYIEYM
+485 LIVKIRDYIEYM

-502 AVKGQAVTLSESDT
+502 AVKGQAVNLSESDT

-547 KIDENLALKGD
+547 KTDENLALKGD

-585 DLIIEIKNNNL
+585 DLIIETKNNNL
-596 VIAVRD
+596 IIAVKD

-644 GDIQFETEEGNGT
+644 GDIQFETEEGKGT

>member
-15 LAFANT
+15 LTFANT

-49 FQSEIVGIKYSTQF
+49 FQLDIVGIKYSTQF

-156 FSYMLNKRF
+156 FSYMLSKRF

-267 NDGKVIYSPEELNPF
+267 NDGKIIYSPEELNPF

-353 YIGKDLSNDIDHVVE
+353 YIGKDLSNDIDHVVD

-414 HSSQET
+414 HSSQES

-436 IAHKLKT
+436 IAHNLKT

-476 HEIAGDMNE
+476 HEIASDMNE

-516 IYFTIDEL
+516 ICFTVDEL

-547 KIDENLALKGD
+547 KTDENLALKGD

-585 DLIIEIKNNNL
+585 DLIIEVKNNNL

-644 GDIQFETEEGNGT
+644 GDIQFETEDGVGT
-657 TFYIVLPLDLN
+657 TFYIILPLDLN

>member
-1 MKFKNIFNINTEKK
+1 
-15 LAFANT
+15 
-21 LVFALI
+21 
-27 AVILYF
+27 
-33 TLPFVLNYP
+33 
-42 PNSIDNE
+42 
-49 FQSEIVGIKYSTQF
+49 
-63 LILISILLILLYT
+63 
-76 TLRIVYSRLSLSKES
+76 
-91 SKVNSKDYI
+91 
-100 KSIRK
+100 
-105 KAFNYPY
+105 
-112 MMFLLELFVPAIIVA
+112 
-127 ILLFVFHTEGELVL
+127 
-141 RISTVIFSFSAVFAI
+141 
-156 FSYMLNKRF
+156 MLNKRF

-267 NDGKVIYSPEELNPF
+267 NDGKIIYSPEELNPF

-403 QKITKK
+403 QKITNDIDHVVEGLKNISNSENVVYANSLPITSNDEIGDLTSSFNEIQKITKK

-436 IAHKLKT
+436 IAHNLKT

-558 INSLVQVINNMISN
+558 INSLVQVI
-572 AIQAYNGKPEQKI
+572 
-585 DLIIEIKNNNL
+585 KNICQIL
-596 VIAVRD
+596 
-602 YASGLPKKVQDKLF
+602 
-616 KEMITTKGK
+616 
-625 NGTGLGLYMSY
+625 
-636 STIKAHFN
+636 
-644 GDIQFETEEGNGT
+644 
-657 TFYIVLPLDLN
+657 
-668 K
+668 

>member
-1 MKFKNIFNINTEKK
+1 MKFKNFFNINTERK

-42 PNSIDNE
+42 PNSIDND
-49 FQSEIVGIKYSTQF
+49 FQLEIVGIKYSTQF
-63 LILISILLILLYT
+63 LILIAILLILLYT
-76 TLRIVYSRLSLSKES
+76 TLRIVYSKLSLSKES
-91 SKVNSKDYI
+91 SKINSKDYI

-127 ILLFVFHTEGELVL
+127 ILLFVFNTEGELVL

-174 NATNN
+174 KASNN
-179 DINGIRI
+179 EINGIRI
-186 QLFKK
+186 QLYKK
-191 LLIQILPL
+191 LLIQVLPL

-211 ISLMTEEKG
+211 VSLMTEEKG

-225 FYRQELLSKFDEER
+225 FYRQELLSKFDEEKT
-239 IYSIDEIK
+239 YTIDEIK
-247 NILNSIEF
+247 NILNTIEF

-267 NDGKVIYSPEELNPF
+267 NDGKVIYSPEELNQF

-304 NREGAVIKVKTD
+304 NREGAIIKVKTTL
-316 IGDCYVGIR
+316 GDCYVGIR
-325 YFVFGNNFVMPFIY
+325 YFVFGNNFIAPFIY
-339 IALLLIALNSLFIL
+339 IALLLIAINGIFI
-353 YIGKDLSNDIDHVVE
+353 YYVGKDLSNDIDHVVD
-368 GLKNISNSENVVYAN
+368 GLKNISNSQNVVYASN
-383 SLPITSN
+383 LPITSN

-414 HSSQET
+414 HSSQES

-436 IAHKLKT
+436 IAHNLKT

-468 PEVNNQDH
+468 PEVNHQDH

-485 LIFKVRDYIEYM
+485 LIVKIRDYIEYM

-502 AVKGQAVTLSESDT
+502 AVKGQAVNLSESDT
-516 IYFTIDEL
+516 IYFTVDEL

-547 KIDENLALKGD
+547 KTDENLALKGD

-585 DLIIEIKNNNL
+585 DLIIETKNNNL
-596 VIAVRD
+596 IIAVKD

>member
-49 FQSEIVGIKYSTQF
+49 FQLEIVGIKYSTQF
-63 LILISILLILLYT
+63 LILIAILLILLYT
-76 TLRIVYSRLSLSKES
+76 TLRIVYNKLSFGKETSKT
-91 SKVNSKDYI
+91 NSKDYI

-112 MMFLLELFVPAIIVA
+112 MMFLLELFFPALIVA
-127 ILLFVFHTEGELVL
+127 ILLFVFNTESELVL
-141 RISTVIFSFSAVFAI
+141 RISTVVFSFSAVFAI

-174 NATNN
+174 KASNN

-186 QLFKK
+186 QLYKK

-225 FYRQELLSKFDEER
+225 FYRQELLSKFDEGKT
-239 IYSIDEIK
+239 YSIDEIK
-247 NILNSIEF
+247 KILDTIEF
-255 KSEGDHTLIMSA
+255 KSEGDHALIMSA
-267 NDGKVIYSPEELNPF
+267 NNGKVVYSPEELNQF

-325 YFVFGNNFVMPFIY
+325 YFVFANNFVTPFIY

-353 YIGKDLSNDIDHVVE
+353 YIGKDLSNDIDHVVT

-383 SLPITSN
+383 NLPITSN

-403 QKITKK
+403 QKITKN

-414 HSSQET
+414 HSSQES

-436 IAHKLKT
+436 IAHNLKT

-468 PEVNNQDH
+468 PEVNHQDH
-476 HEIAGDMNE
+476 HEIASDMNE
-485 LIFKVRDYIEYM
+485 LIVKIRDYIEYM

-516 IYFTIDEL
+516 IYFTVDEL
-524 VKRVDILMK
+524 VKRVNILMK

-547 KIDENLALKGD
+547 KTNEDLALKGD

-572 AIQAYNGKPEQKI
+572 SIQAYNGKPEQQI
-585 DLIIEIKNNNL
+585 DLIVEIRDNNL
-596 VIAVRD
+596 IISIKD

-644 GDIQFETEEGNGT
+644 GDIQFETEEGKGT
-657 TFYIVLPLDLN
+657 TFYIVLPLGLN

>member
-49 FQSEIVGIKYSTQF
+49 FQLEIVGIKYSTQF
-63 LILISILLILLYT
+63 LILIAILLILLYT
-76 TLRIVYSRLSLSKES
+76 TLRIVYNKLSLGKETSKT
-91 SKVNSKDYI
+91 NSKDYI

-112 MMFLLELFVPAIIVA
+112 MMFLLELFFPALIVA
-127 ILLFVFHTEGELVL
+127 ILLFVFNTESELVL
-141 RISTVIFSFSAVFAI
+141 RISTVVFSFSAVFAI

-174 NATNN
+174 KASNN

-186 QLFKK
+186 QLYKK

-225 FYRQELLSKFDEER
+225 FYRQELLSKFDEGKT
-239 IYSIDEIK
+239 YSIDEIK
-247 NILNSIEF
+247 KILDTIEF
-255 KSEGDHTLIMSA
+255 KSEGDHALIMSA
-267 NDGKVIYSPEELNPF
+267 NNGKVVYSPEELNQF

-325 YFVFGNNFVMPFIY
+325 YFVFANNFVTPFIY

-353 YIGKDLSNDIDHVVE
+353 YIGKDLSNDIDHVVT

-383 SLPITSN
+383 NLPITSN

-403 QKITKK
+403 QKITKN

-414 HSSQET
+414 HSSQES

-436 IAHKLKT
+436 IAHNLKT

-468 PEVNNQDH
+468 PEVNHQDH
-476 HEIAGDMNE
+476 HEIASDMNE
-485 LIFKVRDYIEYM
+485 LIVKIRDYIEYM

-516 IYFTIDEL
+516 IYFTVDEL
-524 VKRVDILMK
+524 VKRVNILMK

-547 KIDENLALKGD
+547 KTNEDLALKGD

-572 AIQAYNGKPEQKI
+572 SIQAYNGKPEQEI
-585 DLIIEIKNNNL
+585 DLIVEIRDNNL
-596 VIAVRD
+596 IISIKD

-644 GDIQFETEEGNGT
+644 GDIQFETEEGKGT
-657 TFYIVLPLDLN
+657 TFYIVLPLGLN

>member
-49 FQSEIVGIKYSTQF
+49 FQLEIVGIKYSTQF
-63 LILISILLILLYT
+63 LILIAILLILLYT
-76 TLRIVYSRLSLSKES
+76 TLRIVYNKLSFGKETSKT
-91 SKVNSKDYI
+91 NSKDYI

-112 MMFLLELFVPAIIVA
+112 MMFLLELFFPALIVA
-127 ILLFVFHTEGELVL
+127 ILLFVFNTESELVL
-141 RISTVIFSFSAVFAI
+141 RISTVVFSFSAVFAI

-174 NATNN
+174 KASNN

-186 QLFKK
+186 QLYKK

-225 FYRQELLSKFDEER
+225 FYRQELLSKFDEGKT
-239 IYSIDEIK
+239 YSIDEIK
-247 NILNSIEF
+247 KILDTIEF
-255 KSEGDHTLIMSA
+255 KSEGDHALIMSA
-267 NDGKVIYSPEELNPF
+267 NNGKVVYSPEELNQF

-325 YFVFGNNFVMPFIY
+325 YFVFANNFVTPFIY

-353 YIGKDLSNDIDHVVE
+353 YIGKDLSNDIDHVVT

-383 SLPITSN
+383 NLPITSN

-403 QKITKK
+403 QKITKN

-414 HSSQET
+414 HSSQES

-436 IAHKLKT
+436 IAHNLKT

-468 PEVNNQDH
+468 PEVNHQDH
-476 HEIAGDMNE
+476 HEIASDMNE
-485 LIFKVRDYIEYM
+485 LIVKIRDYIEYM

-516 IYFTIDEL
+516 IYFTVDEL
-524 VKRVDILMK
+524 VKRVNILMK

-547 KIDENLALKGD
+547 KTNEDLALKGD

-572 AIQAYNGKPEQKI
+572 SIQAYNGKPEQEI
-585 DLIIEIKNNNL
+585 DLIVEIRDNNL
-596 VIAVRD
+596 IISIKD

-644 GDIQFETEEGNGT
+644 GDIQFEN
-657 TFYIVLPLDLN
+657 
-668 K
+668 

>member
-1 MKFKNIFNINTEKK
+1 MKFKNIFNINTERK

-49 FQSEIVGIKYSTQF
+49 FQLEIVGIKYSTQF

-76 TLRIVYSRLSLSKES
+76 TLRIVYSKLSLSKES
-91 SKVNSKDYI
+91 SKTNSKDYI

-112 MMFLLELFVPAIIVA
+112 MMFLLELFFPAIIVA
-127 ILLFVFHTEGELVL
+127 VLLFVFNTEGELVL
-141 RISTVIFSFSAVFAI
+141 RISTVVFSFSAVFAI

-174 NATNN
+174 KASNN

-186 QLFKK
+186 QLYKK

-225 FYRQELLSKFDEER
+225 FYRQELLSKFDEEKT
-239 IYSIDEIK
+239 YSIDEIK
-247 NILNSIEF
+247 EILNTIEF

-267 NDGKVIYSPEELNPF
+267 DDGNLVYSPEKLNQF

-325 YFVFGNNFVMPFIY
+325 YFVFANNFVTPFIY

-353 YIGKDLSNDIDHVVE
+353 YIGKDLSNDIDHVVT

-383 SLPITSN
+383 NLPITSN

-403 QKITKK
+403 QKITKN

-414 HSSQET
+414 HSSQES

-436 IAHKLKT
+436 IAHNLKT

-468 PEVNNQDH
+468 PEVNHQDH
-476 HEIAGDMNE
+476 HEIASDMNE
-485 LIFKVRDYIEYM
+485 LIVKIRDYIEYM

-516 IYFTIDEL
+516 IYFTVDEL

-547 KIDENLALKGD
+547 KTDEDLALKGD

-572 AIQAYNGKPEQKI
+572 AIQAYNGKPDQKI

-602 YASGLPKKVQDKLF
+602 YASGLPQKVQDKLF

-644 GDIQFETEEGNGT
+644 GDIQFETEEGVGT
-657 TFYIVLPLDLN
+657 TFYIVLPLDQN

>member
-21 LVFALI
+21 IVFALI

-49 FQSEIVGIKYSTQF
+49 FQLEIVGIKYSTQF
-63 LILISILLILLYT
+63 LILIAILLILLYT
-76 TLRIVYSRLSLSKES
+76 TLRIVYSKLSLSKES
-91 SKVNSKDYI
+91 SKVDSKDYI

-127 ILLFVFHTEGELVL
+127 ILLFVFNTEGELVL

-174 NATNN
+174 KASNN
-179 DINGIRI
+179 NINGIRI
-186 QLFKK
+186 QLYKK

-225 FYRQELLSKFDEER
+225 FYRQELLSKFDEEKT
-239 IYSIDEIK
+239 YSIDEVK
-247 NILNSIEF
+247 KILDTIEF
-255 KSEGDHTLIMSA
+255 KSEGDHALIMSA
-267 NDGKVIYSPEELNPF
+267 NDGKVVYSPEELNQF

-290 YDKTEG
+290 YDKTDG

-325 YFVFGNNFVMPFIY
+325 YFVFANNFVTPFIY

-353 YIGKDLSNDIDHVVE
+353 YIGKDLSNDIDHVVI

-383 SLPITSN
+383 NLPITSN

-403 QKITKK
+403 QKITKN

-414 HSSQET
+414 HSSQES

-436 IAHKLKT
+436 IAHNLKT

-468 PEVNNQDH
+468 PEVNHQDH
-476 HEIAGDMNE
+476 HEIASDMNE
-485 LIFKVRDYIEYM
+485 LIVKIRDYIEYM

-516 IYFTIDEL
+516 IYFTVDEL
-524 VKRVDILMK
+524 VKRVNILMK

-547 KIDENLALKGD
+547 KTNEDLALKGD

-572 AIQAYNGKPEQKI
+572 SIQAYNGKPEQKI
-585 DLIIEIKNNNL
+585 DLIVEIRNNDL
-596 VIAVRD
+596 IISIKD

-644 GDIQFETEEGNGT
+644 GDIQFETEEGKGT
-657 TFYIVLPLDLN
+657 TFYIVLPLDQN

>member
-49 FQSEIVGIKYSTQF
+49 FQLEIVGIKYSTQF
-63 LILISILLILLYT
+63 LILIAILLILLYT
-76 TLRIVYSRLSLSKES
+76 TLRIVYNKLSFGKETSKT
-91 SKVNSKDYI
+91 NSKDYI

-112 MMFLLELFVPAIIVA
+112 MMFLLELFFPALIVA
-127 ILLFVFHTEGELVL
+127 ILLFVFNTESELVL
-141 RISTVIFSFSAVFAI
+141 RISTVVFSFSAVFAI

-174 NATNN
+174 KASNN

-186 QLFKK
+186 QLYKK

-225 FYRQELLSKFDEER
+225 FYRQELLSKFDEGKT
-239 IYSIDEIK
+239 YSIDEIK
-247 NILNSIEF
+247 KILDTIEF
-255 KSEGDHTLIMSA
+255 KSEGDHALIMSA
-267 NDGKVIYSPEELNPF
+267 NNGKVVYSPEELNQF

-325 YFVFGNNFVMPFIY
+325 YFVFANNFVTPFIY

-353 YIGKDLSNDIDHVVE
+353 YIGKDLSNDIDHVVT

-383 SLPITSN
+383 NLPITSN

-403 QKITKK
+403 QKITKN

-414 HSSQET
+414 HSSQES

-436 IAHKLKT
+436 IAHNLKT

-468 PEVNNQDH
+468 PEVNHQDH
-476 HEIAGDMNE
+476 HEIASDMNE
-485 LIFKVRDYIEYM
+485 LIVKIRDYIEYM

-516 IYFTIDEL
+516 IYFTVDEL
-524 VKRVDILMK
+524 VKRVNILMK

-547 KIDENLALKGD
+547 KTNEDLALKGD

-572 AIQAYNGKPEQKI
+572 SIQAYNGKPEQEI
-585 DLIIEIKNNNL
+585 DLIVEIRDNNL
-596 VIAVRD
+596 IISIKD

-644 GDIQFETEEGNGT
+644 GDIQFETEEGKGT
-657 TFYIVLPLDLN
+657 TFYIVLPLDQN